1 LLWASRRTTEG
12 GPLILARC
20 LCTFPCTVRQ
30 TATAKALEEDIEA
43 DHVKPV
49 VGRTFPLEQ
58 AAAAHDL
65 VVPPP
70 GQPAPGTVGQVV
82 LVP

>member
-1 LLWASRRTTEG
+1 
-12 GPLILARC
+12 
-20 LCTFPCTVRQ
+20 VN
-30 TATAKALEEDIEA
+30 
-43 DHVKPV
+43 PV